1 MLVYLYTYAEKINK
15 KVLTLNFL
23 MALPNASMVSMS
35 KWFVGSSKMRKL
47 GTCANKTANATLD
60 FWPPDKLQIYNGR
73 KKELLWQRQT
83 DRQLYNTNK
92 DKMSWGKK
100 SLVIKFEFSFGAKYS
115 ST

>member
-83 DRQLYNTNK
+83 DSFTIQIK
-92 DKMSWGKK
+92 IKCPEGKK
-100 SLVIKFEFSFGAKYS
+100 V
-115 ST
+115 

>member
-73 KKELLWQRQT
+73 KKGITLTTT